1 MYLSVGV
8 QRASI
13 KEASIKR
20 VMGKFRKNR
29 REKRRARIDENAW
42 GKKGKEKGKFRMGVG
57 GTAHNYVRVY

>member
-20 VMGKFRKNR
+20 VMWKFRKNR
-29 REKRRARIDENAW
+29 KEKRRARIDENAW
-42 GKKGKEKGKFRMGVG
+42 REKGIEKRNVRMRVG

>member
-42 GKKGKEKGKFRMGVG
+42 REKGIEDRKEKCS
-57 GTAHNYVRVY
+57 HVRGWHGA

>member
-42 GKKGKEKGKFRMGVG
+42 REKGIEDRKEKYSHARGWHG
-57 GTAHNYVRVY
+57 A